1 MMSKRLLEE
10 GYRQE
15 KIPGLCTFSSLQ
27 SCDGV
32 KELTFW
38 GKLQIH
44 CSYIGLTFNQWTEL
58 RTDSL
63 HPATKK
69 SYMLRLREAYSV
81 RARSSCRQAGT
92 LQN

>member
-10 GYRQE
+10 AYRQE
-15 KIPGLCTFSSLQ
+15 KIPALCTFESLQ

-32 KELTFW
+32 KELMFW

-44 CSYIGLTFNQWTEL
+44 CSHIGLTFNQWTEL

-63 HPATKK
+63 HPLETKK
-69 SYMLRLREAYSV
+69 SMLRPERL
-81 RARSSCRQAGT
+81 T
-92 LQN
+92 L